1 VVPWIDGVAADQ
13 CPPLASQAEPF
24 AAFLRSLHGPAPAD
38 APTNRFRGVPLR
50 ARAAALAERMQRL
63 ASRTSLITPRIRD
76 IGRTA
81 LDAPLDLAPTWVH
94 GDLHSRNV
102 LVANGAIA
110 GVIDWGDLT
119 AGDPATDLAA
129 TWMLFA
135 DPQAR
140 QAALAGYPGL
150 TEATVQRARGW
161 ALFFGVMLLD
171 TGLADNPRNAAI
183 GEQILRRVAEPF

>member
-1 VVPWIDGVAADQ
+1 DNAMFRLGDRWAVRVPRRAVAADLIAHEQAWLPRLAARLTLPIPVPYRAGAPGRGYPWRWSVVPWIDGVAADQ

-110 GVIDWGDLT
+110 GVID
-119 AGDPATDLAA
+119 
-129 TWMLFA
+129 
-135 DPQAR
+135 
-140 QAALAGYPGL
+140 
-150 TEATVQRARGW
+150 
-161 ALFFGVMLLD
+161 
-171 TGLADNPRNAAI
+171 
-183 GEQILRRVAEPF
+183 